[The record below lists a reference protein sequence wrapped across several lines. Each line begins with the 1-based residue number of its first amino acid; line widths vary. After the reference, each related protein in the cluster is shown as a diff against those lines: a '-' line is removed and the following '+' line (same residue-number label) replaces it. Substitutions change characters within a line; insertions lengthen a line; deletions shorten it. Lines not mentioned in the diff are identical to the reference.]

1 MRLLV
6 IFPETT
12 YKKKTFQIEYRIS
25 PHEELE
31 LEPVKTIE

>member
-6 IFPETT
+6 DFPWNNLW
-12 YKKKTFQIEYRIS
+12 KTFQIEYRIL